1 MTEHV
6 RNLRFYLDMDIKF
19 LTHHK
24 GPVSIE
30 AATMAEHYQLSEMS
44 MLGFAQKC
52 FKICWYQFQRYMYVN
67 GHPLEFS

>member
-1 MTEHV
+1 MLLFGDKHMTEHV

-30 AATMAEHYQLSEMS
+30 AATRAEPYQLSKES
-44 MLGFAQKC
+44 
-52 FKICWYQFQRYMYVN
+52 VN
-67 GHPLEFS
+67 IVNCSKMAVKLLVPV